1 MRLLALDQASRVS
14 GWAFF
19 EDDKLVDYGKIELK
33 EDEVGPRLV
42 TLKKEIIDLIDKYK
56 VDMVAF
62 EDIQM
67 QSSIGSNVVT
77 FKVLAEVY
85 GVIHE
90 FLEEMRINYIVVPSV
105 KWKSTLGIKGKKRPD
120 QKRNAQLYV
129 EEKYSIKATQD
140 ECDAIC
146 IGSHICAQES
156 GFDWTKS

>member
-19 EDDKLVDYGKIELK
+19 EDEKLIDYGKIELK

-42 TLKKEIIDLIDKYK
+42 TLKKEIANLIDKYK
-56 VDMVAF
+56 VDIVAF

-90 FLEEMRINYIVVPSV
+90 FL
-105 KWKSTLGIKGKKRPD
+105 
-120 QKRNAQLYV
+120 
-129 EEKYSIKATQD
+129 
-140 ECDAIC
+140 
-146 IGSHICAQES
+146 
-156 GFDWTKS
+156 